1 MRIGNGAA
9 GFFKGAQGVASA
21 VNLPSPAIALVMPNG
36 FPELPPLNALR
47 VFEVVARHLNF
58 RLAAEELGVTQAAV
72 AQQIRGLEANLN
84 LRLFERL
91 PRGLALTDAGLGYSG
106 SIRSA
111 LAMIDEATRL
121 LRPQTA
127 HLTVSVTPTF
137 ASKWLIPRLGSFA
150 QSHPEIDLR
159 VLATDRLSHFSTD
172 GVDIAVRYGKPEIGA
187 GLNSELLM
195 EQRIVAVASPKLFEG
210 THVPTSFAQL
220 QDFIMLHDAHNFW
233 PQYLAAAFPQHA
245 QPTAKNLRFN
255 QTSLAID
262 AAISGQGI
270 ALASLAFVSDDIVA
284 GRLVQVFVQQ
294 LRLDKSFYL
303 VWPRKLQQP
312 ESLGIVQRWLKQQAD
327 NS

>member
-1 MRIGNGAA
+1 MGE
-9 GFFKGAQGVASA
+9 SS
-21 VNLPSPAIALVMPNG
+21 SPTLSIAMPNG
-36 FPELPPLNALR
+36 FPDLPSLNALR

-72 AQQIRGLEANLN
+72 AQQIRGLEASLN

-106 SIRSA
+106 SIRNA

-121 LRPQTA
+121 LRPQA
-127 HLTVSVTPTF
+127 SHLTVSVTPTF
-137 ASKWLIPRLGSFA
+137 ASKWLIPRLGRFA
-150 QSHPEIDLR
+150 HSHPDIDLR
-159 VLATDRLSHFSTD
+159 VLATDRLSHFNTD
-172 GVDIAVRYGKPEIGA
+172 GVDLAVRYGKPDIGA

-195 EQRIVAVASPKLFEG
+195 EQRIVAVASPTLFEASK
-210 THVPTSFAQL
+210 VPTSFEQL
-220 QDFIMLHDAHNFW
+220 QAFTLLHDAHDFW
-233 PQYLAAAFPQHA
+233 PRFLAQLFPQHGQA
-245 QPTAKNLRFN
+245 TAKNLRFN

-270 ALASLAFVSDDIVA
+270 ALASLAFVSDDLVA
-284 GRLVQVFVQQ
+284 GRLTQVFAQQ

>member
-1 MRIGNGAA
+1 MPD
-9 GFFKGAQGVASA
+9 GFPA
-21 VNLPSPAIALVMPNG
+21 LPS
-36 FPELPPLNALR
+36 LNALR

-72 AQQIRGLEANLN
+72 AQQIRGLEASLD

-91 PRGLALTDAGLGYSG
+91 PRGLALTDAGQGYSG

-121 LRPQTA
+121 LRPQAA

-137 ASKWLIPRLGSFA
+137 ASKWLIPRLGDFA
-150 QSHPEIDLR
+150 QSYPDIDLR

-172 GVDIAVRYGKPEIGA
+172 GVDIAVRYGKPEFGA

-195 EQRIVAVASPKLFEG
+195 EQRIVAVASPTLFDG
-210 THVPTSFAQL
+210 AKAPVSFEQL

-233 PQYLAAAFPQHA
+233 PRFLAQVFPQHA

-262 AAISGQGI
+262 AAVSGQGI
-270 ALASLAFVSDDIVA
+270 ALASVAFVSDDIAA
-284 GRLVQVFVQQ
+284 GRLIQVFAQQ

-303 VWPRKLQQP
+303 VWPRKVQHS
-312 ESLGIVQRWLKQQAD
+312 ESLGVVLQWLKQQAG
-327 NS
+327 SC

>member
-1 MRIGNGAA
+1 MSD
-9 GFFKGAQGVASA
+9 GFPQ
-21 VNLPSPAIALVMPNG
+21 LPS
-36 FPELPPLNALR
+36 LNALR

-72 AQQIRGLEANLN
+72 AQQVRGLEASLD
-84 LRLFERL
+84 LRLFDRM

-121 LRPQTA
+121 LRPQSA

-150 QSHPEIDLR
+150 LSYPDIDLR

-172 GVDIAVRYGKPEIGA
+172 GVDIAVRYGKSEFGA

-195 EQRIVAVASPKLFEG
+195 EQRIVAVASPTLFDG
-210 THVPTSFAQL
+210 IVATVSFEQL

-233 PQYLAAAFPQHA
+233 PQFLAELFPQHA

-255 QTSLAID
+255 QTSLAIE

-270 ALASLAFVSDDIVA
+270 ALASMAFVHDDIVA
-284 GRLVQVFVQQ
+284 GRLVQVFAQQ
-294 LRLDKSFYL
+294 LTVEKSFYL
-303 VWPRKLQQP
+303 VWPRKMKQP
-312 ESLGIVQRWLKQQAD
+312 ESLSIVKDWLKAQVGD
-327 NS
+327 S

>member
-1 MRIGNGAA
+1 MSD
-9 GFFKGAQGVASA
+9 GFAD
-21 VNLPSPAIALVMPNG
+21 LPS
-36 FPELPPLNALR
+36 LNALR

-58 RLAAEELGVTQAAV
+58 RVAAEELGVTQAAV
-72 AQQIRGLEANLN
+72 AQQIRGLEASLD

-91 PRGLALTDAGLGYSG
+91 PRGLALTDAGHSYSG

-121 LRPQTA
+121 LRPQAA
-127 HLTVSVTPTF
+127 HLTVSVTPSF

-150 QSHPEIDLR
+150 QCYPDIDLR

-172 GVDIAVRYGKPEIGA
+172 GVDIAVRYGKPDFGA

-195 EQRIVAVASPKLFEG
+195 EQRIVAVASPRLFEG
-210 THVPTSFAQL
+210 GEMPASFEQL

-233 PQYLAAAFPQHA
+233 PQFLADLFPQHA
-245 QPTAKNLRFN
+245 QPTARNLRFN
-255 QTSLAID
+255 QTSLAIE

-270 ALASLAFVSDDIVA
+270 ALASLAFVGADIAA
-284 GRLVQVFVQQ
+284 GRLIQVFTQQ

-303 VWPRKLQQP
+303 VWPRKMKQS
-312 ESLGIVQRWLKQQAD
+312 ESLSVVQNWLKQQAVD
-327 NS
+327 S

>member
-1 MRIGNGAA
+1 MSD
-9 GFFKGAQGVASA
+9 GFTD
-21 VNLPSPAIALVMPNG
+21 LPS
-36 FPELPPLNALR
+36 LNALR

-58 RLAAEELGVTQAAV
+58 RVAAEELGVTQAAV
-72 AQQIRGLEANLN
+72 AQQIRGLEASLD

-91 PRGLALTDAGLGYSG
+91 PRGLALTDAGHSYSG

-121 LRPQTA
+121 LRPQAA

-150 QSHPEIDLR
+150 QRYPDIDLR

-172 GVDIAVRYGKPEIGA
+172 GVDIAVRYGKPDFGA

-195 EQRIVAVASPKLFEG
+195 EQRIVAVASPRVLEGSEMPASFE
-210 THVPTSFAQL
+210 QL

-233 PQYLAAAFPQHA
+233 PQFLAELFPQHA
-245 QPTAKNLRFN
+245 QPTARNLRFN

-270 ALASLAFVSDDIVA
+270 ALASLAFVGDDIAA
-284 GRLVQVFVQQ
+284 GRLIQVFNQQ
-294 LRLDKSFYL
+294 LKLDKSFYL
-303 VWPRKLQQP
+303 VWPRKMKQSD
-312 ESLGIVQRWLKQQAD
+312 SLSIVQNWLKHQAVAR
-327 NS
+327 

>member
-1 MRIGNGAA
+1 M
-9 GFFKGAQGVASA
+9 SD
-21 VNLPSPAIALVMPNG
+21 G
-36 FPELPPLNALR
+36 FPELPSLNALR

-58 RLAAEELGVTQAAV
+58 RVAAEELGVTQAAV
-72 AQQIRGLEANLN
+72 AQQIRGLEASLD

-137 ASKWLIPRLGSFA
+137 ASKWLIPRLGNFA
-150 QSHPEIDLR
+150 QSHADIDLR

-172 GVDIAVRYGKPEIGA
+172 GVDIAVRYGKPEFGA

-195 EQRIVAVASPKLFEG
+195 EQRIVAVASPKLFG
-210 THVPTSFAQL
+210 GGAAPVSFEQL
-220 QDFIMLHDAHNFW
+220 QEFIMLHDAHNFW
-233 PQYLAAAFPQHA
+233 PQFLAELFPQHA

-255 QTSLAID
+255 QTSLAIE
-262 AAISGQGI
+262 AAINGQGI
-270 ALASLAFVSDDIVA
+270 ALASLAFVSDDMLA
-284 GRLVQVFVQQ
+284 GRLIQVFVQQ
-294 LRLDKSFYL
+294 IRLDKSFYL

-312 ESLGIVQRWLKQQAD
+312 ESLSVVQQWLKQQAD